1 MVRLLLSGLLL
12 VLSTG
17 AVFAGAATVHWT
29 YEGEEGPE
37 HWGELSPDFTLC
49 KDGVNQSP
57 VDLVADLH
65 AELPELLFQYHGT
78 PIREINNGHTIQLN
92 VSPGNFLEVPEKAM
106 RYELKQVHFHS
117 PSEHTV
123 DGESFAMEIHLVHS
137 NEDGHLAVVG
147 VMIEEGEEDPMLNR
161 IWSFMPEKVGES
173 TESPLTVFE
182 AGVMPPTR
190 DYFAYNGS
198 LTTPPCSE
206 GVRWIVLSESLTAS
220 VAQIGRFKER
230 VGPATNRPVQ
240 DHNARII
247 LDGQ

>member
-1 MVRLLLSGLLL
+1 
-12 VLSTG
+12 
-17 AVFAGAATVHWT
+17 
-29 YEGEEGPE
+29 
-37 HWGELSPDFTLC
+37 
-49 KDGVNQSP
+49 
-57 VDLVADLH
+57 
-65 AELPELLFQYHGT
+65 
-78 PIREINNGHTIQLN
+78 
-92 VSPGNFLEVPEKAM
+92 M

-220 VAQIGRFKER
+220 VAQIERFQER

-247 LDGQ
+247 LN